1 MQSDSVSLAVV
12 QKLYE
17 AFGRGDLPTI
27 LSHLAEDV
35 TWKYLGPAE
44 IPFGGTRH
52 GREQVAQFFA
62 AIAGSLEVQDFGIDR
77 FVVQDDTVVALGHE
91 RMRVRATGRTYKT
104 DWAHVFTLQEGKV
117 VEFREYADT
126 AAVAEAFRGS

>member
-1 MQSDSVSLAVV
+1 MSTDSATLEIV

-17 AFGRGDLPTI
+17 AFGRGDLPAI

-52 GREQVAQFFA
+52 GKEQVAQFFA
-62 AIAGSLEVQDFGIDR
+62 AIAGSLEVQDFGVDR
-77 FVVQDDTVVALGHE
+77 FIAQGDMVVALGHE
-91 RMRVRATGRTYKT
+91 RMRVKTTGRTYET
-104 DWAHVFTLQEGKV
+104 QWAHVFTVRDGKI

-126 AAVAEAFRGS
+126 SAVAQAFRGS

>member
-1 MQSDSVSLAVV
+1 MPSDTVNLAVV

-52 GREQVAQFFA
+52 GRDQVAQFFA
-62 AIAGSLEVQDFGIDR
+62 AIAESLEVQDFGIDR
-77 FVVQDDTVVALGHE
+77 IIVQDDTVVALGHE
-91 RMRVRATGRTYKT
+91 RMRVKTTGRTYET
-104 DWAHVFTLQEGKV
+104 EWAHVFTLRDGKV
-117 VEFREYADT
+117 VEFREYADS
-126 AAVAEAFRGS
+126 AAVAEAFRVS

>member
-1 MQSDSVSLAVV
+1 MSTDSATLEIV

-17 AFGRGDLPTI
+17 AFGRGDLPAI

-52 GREQVAQFFA
+52 GKEQVAQFFA
-62 AIAGSLEVQDFGIDR
+62 AIAGSLEVQDFGVDR
-77 FVVQDDTVVALGHE
+77 FIAQGDMVVALGHE
-91 RMRVRATGRTYKT
+91 RMRVKTTGRTYET
-104 DWAHVFTLQEGKV
+104 QWAHVFTLRDGKI
-117 VEFREYADT
+117 VEFREYADS
-126 AAVAEAFRGS
+126 AAVAEAFRGT

>member
-1 MQSDSVSLAVV
+1 MSTDSATLEIV

-17 AFGRGDLPTI
+17 AFGRGDLPAI

-52 GREQVAQFFA
+52 GKEQVAQFFA
-62 AIAGSLEVQDFGIDR
+62 AIAGSLEVQDFGVDR
-77 FVVQDDTVVALGHE
+77 FIAQGDMVVALGHE
-91 RMRVRATGRTYKT
+91 RMRVKTTGRTYET
-104 DWAHVFTLQEGKV
+104 QWAHVFTVRDGKI

>member
-1 MQSDSVSLAVV
+1 MPSDTVNLAVV

-27 LSHLAEDV
+27 LSHIAEDV

-52 GREQVAQFFA
+52 GRDQVAQFFA
-62 AIAGSLEVQDFGIDR
+62 AIAESLEVQDFGIDQ
-77 FVVQDDTVVALGHE
+77 FVVQGDTVVALGHE
-91 RMRVRATGRTYKT
+91 RMHVKATGRTYNT
-104 DWAHVFTLQEGKV
+104 DWAHVFTLRDGKV
-117 VEFREYADT
+117 VKFSEYADT

>member
-1 MQSDSVSLAVV
+1 MPSDTVNLAVV

-52 GREQVAQFFA
+52 GKEQVAQFFA
-62 AIAGSLEVQDFGIDR
+62 AIAENLDVQDFGIER
-77 FVVQDDTVVALGHE
+77 FIVQDDTVVALGHE
-91 RMRVRATGRTYKT
+91 RMRVKTTGRTYET
-104 DWAHVFTLQEGKV
+104 QWAHVFTLRDGKI

>member
-1 MQSDSVSLAVV
+1 MQSDTVNLAVV

-52 GREQVAQFFA
+52 GRDQVAQFFA
-62 AIAGSLEVQDFGIDR
+62 AIAGSLEVQDFEVDR
-77 FVVQDDTVVALGHE
+77 FIAQGDMVVALGHE
-91 RMRVRATGRTYKT
+91 RMRVRATGRTYET
-104 DWAHVFTLQEGKV
+104 QWAHVFTVRQGKV
-117 VEFREYADT
+117 VEFCEYADT
-126 AAVAEAFRGS
+126 AAVADAFRGS